1 MAPPRTARTT
11 TGAIRVGIV
20 GAGNNTRNRH
30 VPGLK
35 AQPGVELVSVVNR
48 SRASSERAAADHG
61 IGRVH
66 DHWRG
71 LVESDDVDAVLIGTW
86 PYLHRP
92 VTLAALAAGKHV
104 LTEARIALDLA
115 EAREMLAASRAR
127 PDLVTQVVPA
137 AMTLGMDAAIRS
149 HIADGY
155 VGDVL
160 AVEHLS
166 GGGFIDRAA
175 PLHWRDDPV
184 YSGLNVGAL
193 GIVYETIM
201 RWVGPASRVSAIGRT
216 YVPMRRDAAGA
227 AHAMQFPDHLE
238 ILADLACG
246 ATLHLQVSSV
256 LGHGAPGTTIYGSEG
271 TLRIAGG
278 QLLGARRGDGAL
290 EPLPVPEAAP
300 RPGPH
305 MPPGWRVEEEFCA
318 AIRGEGAIERNTFEI
333 GVQYMAFT
341 EAVHRSLGEGR
352 AAPVER

>member
-1 MAPPRTARTT
+1 MASPGTAGTA
-11 TGAIRVGIV
+11 GAIRVGIV

-30 VPGLK
+30 VPGLQ

-48 SRASSERAAADHG
+48 SRASSERAAADLG

-66 DHWRG
+66 DHWRD
-71 LVESDDVDAVLIGTW
+71 LVESDDIDAVLIGTW

-92 VTLAALAAGKHV
+92 VTLAALAAGTHV
-104 LTEARIALDLA
+104 LTEARMALDLA

-137 AMTLGMDAAIRS
+137 AMTLGMDATIRQ
-149 HIADGY
+149 HVTGGY

-166 GGGFIDRAA
+166 GGGFIDRGA
-175 PLHWRDDPV
+175 PMVWRDDAV
-184 YSGLNVGAL
+184 YSGLNVGSL
-193 GIVYETIM
+193 GITYETIM
-201 RWVGPASRVSAIGRT
+201 RWVGPAVRVSALGRT
-216 YVPMRRDAAGA
+216 FVPVRRDESGA
-227 AHAMQFPDHLE
+227 AHVMQLPDHLE

-246 ATLHLQVSSV
+246 ATLHLQVSAV
-256 LGHGAPGTTIYGSEG
+256 LGHGAPGTNIYGSEG
-271 TLRIAGG
+271 TLRVAGG
-278 QLLGARRGDGAL
+278 QLLGGRRGDDDL
-290 EPLPVPEAAP
+290 KPLPVPEPAP
-300 RPGPH
+300 RPGAQ

-318 AIRGEGAIERNTFEI
+318 AIRGEGVIERNTFEI

-352 AAPVER
+352 AVPVER

>member
-1 MAPPRTARTT
+1 MASPGTAGAA
-11 TGAIRVGIV
+11 GAIRVGIV

-30 VPGLK
+30 VPGLQ

-48 SRASSERAAADHG
+48 SRASSERAAADLG

-71 LVESDDVDAVLIGTW
+71 LVESDDIDAVLIGTW

-104 LTEARIALDLA
+104 LTEARMALGLA
-115 EAREMLAASRAR
+115 EAREMLTASRAR

-137 AMTLGMDAAIRS
+137 AMTLSMDATIRQ
-149 HIADGY
+149 HVAEGY

-166 GGGFIDRAA
+166 GGGFIDRNA
-175 PLHWRDDPV
+175 PMVWRDDAV
-184 YSGLNVGAL
+184 YSGLNVGSL
-193 GIVYETIM
+193 GITYETIM
-201 RWVGPASRVSAIGRT
+201 RWVGPAVRVSALGRT
-216 YVPMRRDAAGA
+216 FVPVRSDESGA
-227 AHAMQFPDHLE
+227 AHVMQLPDHLE

-246 ATLHLQVSSV
+246 ATLHLQVSAV

-271 TLRIAGG
+271 TLRVAGG
-278 QLLGARRGDGAL
+278 QLLGGRRGDDAL
-290 EPLPVPEAAP
+290 KPVPVLAAAP
-300 RPGPH
+300 RPGPL

-318 AIRGEGAIERNTFEI
+318 AIRGEGVVERNTFEI

-352 AAPVER
+352 AVPVER

>member
-1 MAPPRTARTT
+1 MASTRRA
-11 TGAIRVGIV
+11 GAADAIRVGIV

-30 VPGLK
+30 VPGLQ
-35 AQPGVELVSVVNR
+35 AQPGVELASVVNR
-48 SRASSERAAADHG
+48 SRASSERAAADLG

-66 DHWRG
+66 DHWRD
-71 LVESDDVDAVLIGTW
+71 LVESDDIDAVLIGTW

-104 LTEARIALDLA
+104 LTEARLALDLA

-137 AMTLGMDAAIRS
+137 AMTLSIDATIRQ
-149 HIADGY
+149 HVAEGY

-166 GGGFIDRAA
+166 GGGFIDRNA
-175 PLHWRDDPV
+175 PMVWRDDAV
-184 YSGLNVGAL
+184 YSGLNVGSL
-193 GIVYETIM
+193 GITYETIM
-201 RWVGPASRVSAIGRT
+201 RWVGPAVRVSALGRT
-216 YVPMRRDAAGA
+216 FVPVRRDQAGA
-227 AHAMQFPDHLE
+227 AHVMQLPDHLE

-246 ATLHLQVSSV
+246 ATLHLQVSAV

-271 TLRIAGG
+271 TLRVAGG
-278 QLLGARRGDGAL
+278 QLLGGRRGDHAL
-290 EPLPVPEAAP
+290 KPLPVFAAAP
-300 RPGPH
+300 RPGPL

-318 AIRGEGAIERNTFEI
+318 AIRGEGVVQRNTFEI

-352 AAPVER
+352 AVPVER

>member
-1 MAPPRTARTT
+1 MARTT
-11 TGAIRVGIV
+11 GTIRVGIV

-30 VPGLK
+30 IPGLQ
-35 AQPGVELVSVVNR
+35 AQSAVELVSVVNR

-66 DHWRG
+66 DHWRD

-92 VTLAALAAGKHV
+92 VTLASLAAGKHV
-104 LTEARIALDLA
+104 LTEARLALNLA

-137 AMTLGMDAAIRS
+137 AMTLGMDATICRHVAG
-149 HIADGY
+149 GY
-155 VGDVL
+155 VGDLL
-160 AVEHLS
+160 AVEHLG
-166 GGGFIDRAA
+166 GGGFIDRDA
-175 PLHWRDDPV
+175 PMVWRDDV
-184 YSGLNVGAL
+184 IYSGLNVGSL
-193 GIVYETIM
+193 GITYETIM
-201 RWVGPASRVSAIGRT
+201 RWVGPATRVSAIGRT
-216 YVPMRRDAAGA
+216 FVKTRRDEAGLA
-227 AHAMQFPDHLE
+227 RAMELPDHLE

-246 ATLHLQVSSV
+246 ATLHLQVSGV
-256 LGHGAPGTTIYGSEG
+256 LGHGASGTTIYGSEG

-290 EPLPVPEAAP
+290 QPLPVPEAPP

-318 AIRGEGAIERNTFEI
+318 AVRGEGAIERNTFEI

-352 AAPVER
+352 AVPVER